1 MSPTL
6 ALTLSFEGIG
16 LLTRVDGGWH
26 LLDEVGLDSPDLA
39 GDLARLRDLAANQAG
54 DGFSTLL
61 VVPNDQIKFL
71 SLDLGRI
78 RAAKA
83 QAEVARTLEDQTP
96 YTAEQLVFDMHR
108 APKQTQVAAV
118 AKETLA
124 EAEAFASEHH
134 FNPVW
139 FTAVP
144 DAESFAGA
152 PDFGPTSTGLA
163 AKVSFDGSAINI
175 VGSGPL
181 PEVVAET
188 PPAPEP
194 VDPEPVAP
202 RLAETEQEVPA
213 EPAKPEK
220 TDEVPKTDDAEEA
233 APAPLAFASRRQ
245 ADTTSDAPKLGGA
258 TRAHAVEGEKPEV
271 SAPRLDAELRFDP
284 ARVVAG
290 LTADVNAPEI
300 DGDKGAKAAPRA
312 AKKPAGDK
320 AAGKGGSFFGRRR
333 GAKEEP
339 AAPAAA
345 PQTPELT
352 GGPQNSETL
361 VAALPGQ
368 TGTAQAA
375 KERGKRRQPDPEK
388 ERMTIFGSRQSEVR
402 GKPKYLGLILTS
414 VLLMILALVALW
426 ATYFVED
433 GVAGLFGG
441 DEEVV
446 VLDTQAAQPVTP
458 ALTEPETQT
467 PEATVVAPQLAD
479 DAQSA
484 DVTEPT
490 DQPAELEIAAVDP
503 QETLSEELPV
513 TSPDTITDSAEIEA
527 LLDAEG
533 PFALTETEAEARYA
547 VTGIW
552 QKAPIAPLDI
562 QGTSSDD
569 IYLPSID
576 VAVGALDAVALLPEA
591 TLATDVEPR
600 AQNNPPPPGVQFTF
614 DERGLVVA
622 SADGTLSPDGILV
635 YAGRPPVEPPAYP
648 KRINVAQALAEAADD
663 RLAGIRPRIRP
674 GNLIENNERATF
686 GGRTLN
692 ELAIIRPK
700 LRPENIKAAEEADTT
715 ATALAIATSL
725 RPRVKPANIA
735 QLAARATP
743 SVTEVAA
750 TPAAATITPSIP
762 TTASVA
768 RQATIQNAINLKKIN
783 LIGVYGTSSNRRA
796 LVRLSSG
803 RYKKVQVGDRLDGG
817 KVAAIGDGELR
828 YVKSG
833 KNITLK
839 MPKG

>member
-39 GDLARLRDLAANQAG
+39 GDLARLRDIAANQAG
-54 DGFSTLL
+54 EAFSTLL

-71 SLDLGRI
+71 SLDLGRM

-83 QAEVARTLEDQTP
+83 QAEVARTLEEQTP
-96 YTAEQLVFDMHR
+96 YAAEQLVFDMLR
-108 APKQTQVAAV
+108 APKQTQIAAV

-139 FTAVP
+139 FTAIP

-163 AKVSFDGSAINI
+163 AKVSFDGTAIKI

-181 PEVVAET
+181 PEVIAEI

-194 VDPEPVAP
+194 VEPVAT
-202 RLAETEQEVPA
+202 ETEQEVQA
-213 EPAKPEK
+213 EPPKPEQVE
-220 TDEVPKTDDAEEA
+220 EVPTTGDAEDT

-245 ADTTSDAPKLGGA
+245 ADAASDAPKLGGA
-258 TRAHAVEGEKPEV
+258 TRAHAAEGEQPEI

-290 LTADVNAPEI
+290 LKADVNAPEI
-300 DGDKGAKAAPRA
+300 DGAKGAKAATRA
-312 AKKPAGDK
+312 AKKPAADK
-320 AAGKGGSFFGRRR
+320 TAGKGGSLFGRRR
-333 GAKEEP
+333 GVKEEP
-339 AAPAAA
+339 AAPTAKS
-345 PQTPELT
+345 QTPDLAGDAE
-352 GGPQNSETL
+352 SAETL

-368 TGTAQAA
+368 SGTAQTA

-458 ALTEPETQT
+458 VTPEPTVQT
-467 PEATVVAPQLAD
+467 PEVTVAAPQVADGAQTAVVA
-479 DAQSA
+479 DA
-484 DVTEPT
+484 T
-490 DQPAELEIAAVDP
+490 DQPTELEIAAVDP
-503 QETLSEELPV
+503 QETLSEERQVP
-513 TSPDTITDSAEIEA
+513 SPDTITDSAEIEA

-533 PFALTETEAEARYA
+533 PFALTDTEAEARYA

-552 QKAPIAPLDI
+552 QKAPTAPLDI

-576 VAVGALDAVALLPEA
+576 VSIGALDAVALLPETA
-591 TLATDVEPR
+591 LATDAEPR
-600 AQNNPPPPGVQFTF
+600 AQNNPPPPGARFTF
-614 DERGLVVA
+614 DDRGLVVA
-622 SADGTLSPDGILV
+622 STEGTLSPDGILV
-635 YAGRPPVEPPAYP
+635 FAGRPPVEPPAYP

-663 RLAGIRPRIRP
+663 RLASIRPRVRP

-692 ELAIIRPK
+692 ELATIRPK
-700 LRPENIKAAEEADTT
+700 LRPENIKAEEEADTT
-715 ATALAIATSL
+715 ATALAVASSL
-725 RPRVKPANIA
+725 RPRAKPANIA

-750 TPAAATITPSIP
+750 APAAATVTPSIP